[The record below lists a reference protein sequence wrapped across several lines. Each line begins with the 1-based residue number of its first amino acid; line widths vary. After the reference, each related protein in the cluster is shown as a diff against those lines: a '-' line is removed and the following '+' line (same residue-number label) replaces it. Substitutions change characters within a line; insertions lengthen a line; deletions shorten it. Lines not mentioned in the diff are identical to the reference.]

1 MPHRIEMVELC
12 DRWEGY
18 WADIR
23 KRRGFPTQA
32 RIDKASEPGLR
43 ITAGELDR
51 LRGAAGSADGI
62 DEEGTPL
69 GLEGGHPLTAAIA
82 IIGESVVTW
91 NLPIIDD
98 EGLPTGKTL
107 PLGRAGVMHDGSD
120 IDMLEQLV
128 DAIEDYYKAQRIP
141 VSELKASAPA

>member
-1 MPHRIEMVELC
+1 MPHRIEMVAIHPSW
-12 DRWEGY
+12 DGY

-23 KRRGFPTQA
+23 KRRSFPAQA
-32 RIDKASEPGLR
+32 RIDKASEPGLN
-43 ITAGELDR
+43 IGAGELDR
-51 LRGAAGSADGI
+51 LSAAAKAGEVL
-62 DEEGTPL
+62 DEDDTPV
-69 GLEGGHPLTAAIA
+69 GLDGGHPLTAAIA

-91 NLPIIDD
+91 NLPILDD
-98 EGLPTGKTL
+98 DGVPSGKSL